1 MNNINEITVNKTI
14 LNKQENIFASIKFDK
29 KKLRKKFTGLKNV
42 K

>member
-29 KKLRKKFTGLKNV
+29 KSLRKKFTGLKNV